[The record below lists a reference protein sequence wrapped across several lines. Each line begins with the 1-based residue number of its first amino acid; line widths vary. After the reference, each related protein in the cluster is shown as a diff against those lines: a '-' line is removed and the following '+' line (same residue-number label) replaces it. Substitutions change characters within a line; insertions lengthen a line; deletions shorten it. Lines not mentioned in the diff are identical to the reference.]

1 LETIDT
7 TTGYVRQQGSKE
19 RQTVGLRARKHR
31 CALCALLLIAPLALT
46 GCTIVE
52 DIFKAGVW
60 VGVLLVV
67 GVIVLLVWLLS
78 KLLG

>member
-1 LETIDT
+1 MYSYRSRPRVL
-7 TTGYVRQQGSKE
+7 
-19 RQTVGLRARKHR
+19 KHLF
-31 CALCALLLIAPLALT
+31 ALCTLLLVAPLVLT

-67 GVIVLLVWLLS
+67 GVIILIIWLVSWLVS
-78 KLLG
+78 RSRG